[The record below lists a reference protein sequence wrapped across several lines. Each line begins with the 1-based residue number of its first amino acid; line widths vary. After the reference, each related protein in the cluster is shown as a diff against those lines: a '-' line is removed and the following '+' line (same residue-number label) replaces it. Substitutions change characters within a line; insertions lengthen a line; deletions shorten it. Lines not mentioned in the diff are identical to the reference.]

1 MIGYDN
7 KLQIR
12 DTRSFEVLQVREGLP
27 ERDRGARSVLVEW
40 SPNGDRIAWCVEGQ
54 VIILDERLQE
64 ISRSLNQSHQ
74 VVALKWLSNDSIVSL
89 HSNGTR
95 LNINATTGEIVN
107 QGQFAWPALVNGA
120 DWNKDGSK
128 AAVVMEGKLLICD
141 IANCSI
147 EETWPAYGSLFRF

>member
-1 MIGYDN
+1 M
-7 KLQIR
+7 
-12 DTRSFEVLQVREGLP
+12 E
-27 ERDRGARSVLVEW
+27 
-40 SPNGDRIAWCVEGQ
+40 PNGDRIAWCVEGQ

-107 QGQFAWPALVNGA
+107 QGQFAWPGRLLMEPIGIRMDQKRPLLWKVN
-120 DWNKDGSK
+120 
-128 AAVVMEGKLLICD
+128 
-141 IANCSI
+141 
-147 EETWPAYGSLFRF
+147 F